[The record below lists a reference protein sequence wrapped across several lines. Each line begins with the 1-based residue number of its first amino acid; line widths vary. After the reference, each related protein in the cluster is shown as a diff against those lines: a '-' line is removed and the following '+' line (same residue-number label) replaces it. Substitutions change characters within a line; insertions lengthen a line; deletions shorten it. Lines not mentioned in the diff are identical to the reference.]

1 MNSEGKT
8 YLFCDKSVNNDHKYN
23 DPKHN
28 SIKIN
33 ELFISDYTMIE
44 GKDVIQKFNFM
55 MNETIIPLDLDF
67 KFYNLYMFDYKNATD
82 DHIVITLLSV
92 DNENLQNNINSIPN
106 KEFLLK
112 VCSYHCSYM
121 NNMNLEVS
129 PKKINDLVKNA
140 CAEANA
146 DVTDEIIE
154 NPTFTKLN
162 LYNYQKRT
170 INWLLKTELEN
181 RKLNYSFN
189 AEIFFGDIVYDT
201 CLKTF
206 VFQKD
211 RKKLMF
217 NGGLLADEVG
227 LGKTFQMIVLC
238 LLNQVSQYNYF
249 PDDTP
254 LLQSKATLIF
264 CPNQICNQWIREC
277 EKTII
282 PEYKIKVIPMLGK
295 IHHDKYTYMDL
306 LDADFIIV
314 SNNFLGNDCYYDEWI
329 KPLAGTKKG
338 LTYVNST
345 AYNQDAVKKLIV
357 GVAEDIRKN
366 PVKLFNTKPL
376 INAIRFQRFGVD
388 EFHEIETV
396 DKYKHISKLVK
407 LVESKYKWCITGTPF
422 DKSDAC
428 LNSMVDFTTNYTVS
442 SQLNKI
448 INIETV
454 RNYLLKSFFRKNTKK
469 SVKDENS
476 LEPLVEEII
485 KLKFSPTERAIY
497 NAYIVNS
504 NIDKYSVALRQLCN
518 DPRIVDELK
527 QELSSCKSPEDIQK
541 TMVSHNKNETDKAQ
555 KKIRYI
561 NYKIKKVERRIK
573 IAEYRRQRKFLR
585 QEGYRIEIVYPEK
598 ISDPEFDGKKLE
610 IQDNIIDDNIDD
622 IDDVSDNENSDD
634 DNNTKED
641 MKKPLMIVNEENQ
654 HQIKGLISKQLS
666 KNIPQT
672 LISSYEGLDKWK
684 EKLAKAKT
692 EYEGKR
698 STSEF
703 FTNMMNKINQIINKY
718 KQKKIKMENNE
729 EVNDDDDDDD
739 DNAEM
744 CSICLNNITGED
756 VGVTK
761 CGHMYCYQC
770 IKEIVKSNP
779 KCPLCMKPVKPTEI
793 YMISFEL
800 NEIKKDNSKEI
811 KDKIA
816 LIAKV
821 GTKLANLIFYIKN
834 SKEKCI
840 IFSQWDDLLKK
851 VGDVLDT
858 YSVKNVF
865 CRGNVWTRDKAI
877 REFSFNENIKVIML
891 SSASA
896 ASGTNLT
903 AASKVILLD
912 PVYGTYEF
920 RKNTE
925 WQAIGRAYRT
935 GQTKQVSVV
944 RFIIKD
950 TVEEE
955 IYNENIKEDA
965 KFKQDIQ
972 QTVITDDTINLS
984 KEEIEKISKIADEKL
999 KIKEEKAKTKKV
1011 LVKKVIKT
1019 TKNKNND
1026 IVNVQK
1032 SDSESSESESDY
1044 D

>member
-8 YLFCDKSVNNDHKYN
+8 YLFYDKSVNNEHSFN
-23 DPKHN
+23 NPKHN
-28 SIKIN
+28 NIKIN
-33 ELFISDYTMIE
+33 DLFNSDYKMTE
-44 GKDVIQKFNFM
+44 GKDVINKYNT
-55 MNETIIPLDLDF
+55 NVGETRIPINLDF
-67 KFYNLYMFDYKNATD
+67 DLYNLYMFEYKNTTND
-82 DHIVITLLSV
+82 DIIITIVSV
-92 DNENLQNNINSIPN
+92 DNQKLEKNINSIPN
-106 KEFLLK
+106 KDFLLQL
-112 VCSYHCSYM
+112 CSWHCQYM
-121 NNMNLEVS
+121 NNIIFD
-129 PKKINDLVKNA
+129 KKNINELVKA
-140 CAEANA
+140 ASVEANA

-154 NPTFTKLN
+154 NPTFTKLK
-162 LYNYQKRT
+162 LFDYQKRT

-189 AEIFFGDIVYDT
+189 PEVFFGDLVYDT
-201 CLKTF
+201 CRREF
-206 VFQKD
+206 VLQKD
-211 RKKLMF
+211 RKKVIF

-238 LLNQVSQYNYF
+238 LANQLSQYNYF

-264 CPNQICNQWIREC
+264 CPNQLCNQWIREFD
-277 EKTII
+277 KTINTD
-282 PEYKIKVIPMLGK
+282 YKLKIIPMLTK
-295 IHHDKYTYMDL
+295 NHHDKYTYLDL
-306 LDADFIIV
+306 LDADFVIV

-329 KPLAGTKKG
+329 KPLCGSKKG
-338 LTYVNST
+338 LTYVNSQF
-345 AYNQDAVKKLIV
+345 YNHDEVKKLIV
-357 GVAEDIRKN
+357 KIAEDIRKN
-366 PVKLFNTKPL
+366 PTKLFETKPL
-376 INAIRFQRFGVD
+376 INAIRFHRFGVD

-396 DKYKHISKLVK
+396 VKYKHISKIIK
-407 LVESKYKWCITGTPF
+407 LIEARYKWCITGTPF
-422 DKSDAC
+422 DKSDKC
-428 LNSMVDFTTNYTVS
+428 LHLMFDFITNYTLS
-442 SQLNKI
+442 
-448 INIETV
+448 ININDVLNLDVIQKYILT
-454 RNYLLKSFFRKNTKK
+454 SFFRKNTKK

-527 QELSSCKSPEDIQK
+527 TELSSCKTPEDIQQ
-541 TMVSHNKNETDKAQ
+541 TMVSHNKNETDKAN

-561 NYKIKKVERRIK
+561 NYKIKKVERQIK
-573 IAEYRRQRKFLR
+573 IVEYRRQRKFLR
-585 QEGYRIEIVYPEK
+585 QEGYRVDIVYPEK
-598 ISDPEFDGKKLE
+598 IKDPEFDGNKENQLDD
-610 IQDNIIDDNIDD
+610 IIDIDNI
-622 IDDVSDNENSDD
+622 SDNENSDD
-634 DNNTKED
+634 DNIQED
-641 MKKPLMIVNEENQ
+641 KKKPLKIINETTQQE
-654 HQIKGLISKQLS
+654 IKTLLSRQLS

-672 LISSYEGLDKWK
+672 IINLHEGLDKLK
-684 EKLAKAKT
+684 ENLAKAKSD
-692 EYEGKR
+692 YEGKR

-703 FTNMMNKINQIINKY
+703 FKNMMNKINQIINKY
-718 KQKKIKMENNE
+718 KDKKLNENKNE
-729 EVNDDDDDDD
+729 DRDADTDEDEDD
-739 DNAEM
+739 AEM

-779 KCPLCMKPVKPTEI
+779 KCPLCMKPVKQNEI

-800 NEIKKDNSKEI
+800 NQIDKNSTKEI
-811 KDKIA
+811 KDKVA

-840 IFSQWDDLLKK
+840 VFSQWDDLLKK

-877 REFSFNENIKVIML
+877 REFSTNENIKVIML

-912 PVYGTYEF
+912 PIYGTYEF

-950 TVEEE
+950 TVEDE
-955 IYNENIKEDA
+955 IYNENLANDS

-972 QTVITDDTINLS
+972 QTLLTDDNINLS
-984 KEEIEKISKIADEKL
+984 KDEIENMAKTADIKL

-1011 LVKKVIKT
+1011 LVKKIKET
-1019 TKNKNND
+1019 PKNND
-1026 IVNVQK
+1026 NIIHHDD
-1032 SDSESSESESDY
+1032 DSELDSEDEE
-1044 D
+1044 

>member
-8 YLFCDKSVNNDHKYN
+8 YLFFDKYADNNTYGN
-23 DPKHN
+23 PKTKT
-28 SIKIN
+28 IKIN
-33 ELFISDYTMIE
+33 ELFNSNYDPIE
-44 GKDVIQKFNFM
+44 GKQVITEFNKLFGDDK
-55 MNETIIPLDLDF
+55 IPQNLDLN
-67 KFYNLYMFDYKNATD
+67 FYNLYMFKYPNSGTET
-82 DHIVITLLSV
+82 IITILSV
-92 DNENLQNNINSIPN
+92 DNSKLEKHINNIPN
-106 KEFLLK
+106 KQFLLTT
-112 VCSYHCSYM
+112 CQYHCAYS
-121 NNMNLEVS
+121 NNTIED
-129 PKKINDLVKNA
+129 KKDINKLVKKES
-140 CAEANA
+140 AEANA

-154 NPTFTKLN
+154 NPTFTKLK
-162 LYNYQKRT
+162 LYDYQKRT
-170 INWLLKTELEN
+170 VNWLLKTELES
-181 RKLNYSFN
+181 RKFNYSFN
-189 AEIFFGDIVYDT
+189 AEIFFGDLVYDT
-201 CLKTF
+201 VTKEF
-206 VFQKD
+206 VYQKD
-211 RKKLMF
+211 RKKIPF

-238 LLNQVSQYNYF
+238 LMNELKNYNYF
-249 PDDTP
+249 PDDTQ

-264 CPNQICNQWIREC
+264 CPNQLCNQWIREF
-277 EKTII
+277 EKTINPDFKLSI
-282 PEYKIKVIPMLGK
+282 IPMFTK

-314 SNNFLGNDCYYDEWI
+314 SNNFLGNDCYYDEWL

-338 LTYVNST
+338 LTYINSA
-345 AYNQDAVKKLIV
+345 AYNQDEVKKLIV
-357 GVAEDIRKN
+357 QNAVNIRKN
-366 PVKLFNTKPL
+366 PTKLFDTKPL
-376 INAIRFQRFGVD
+376 LNSIRFHRFGVD

-396 DKYKHISKLVK
+396 AKYKHISKLVK
-407 LVESKYKWCITGTPF
+407 LIEAKYKWCITGTPF
-422 DKSDAC
+422 DKSDTC
-428 LNSMVDFTTNYTVS
+428 LASMVDFTTNY
-442 SQLNKI
+442 
-448 INIETV
+448 NITNMKRVLELESIQK
-454 RNYLLKSFFRKNTKK
+454 YILKSFFRKNTKK

-476 LEPLVEEII
+476 LQPLVEEII

-527 QELSSCKSPEDIQK
+527 QELSSCKTPEDIQK
-541 TMVSHNKNETDKAQ
+541 TMVLHNKNATEKAE

-561 NYKIKKVERRIK
+561 DYKIKKVERRIK
-573 IAEYRRQRKFLR
+573 ITDFRRQRKFLR
-585 QEGYRIEIVYPEK
+585 QCGYRIEIEYPEK
-598 ISDPEFDGKKLE
+598 IKDPEFDGKKL
-610 IQDNIIDDNIDD
+610 DDVDDNQEEADN
-622 IDDVSDNENSDD
+622 DVSDNENSDD
-634 DNNTKED
+634 DNQEVIDKS
-641 MKKPLMIVNEENQ
+641 KPLMIVNEENQ
-654 HQIKGLISKQLS
+654 QKIKGIISKQLS
-666 KNIPQT
+666 NNIPQT
-672 LISSYEGLDKWK
+672 LINLHETLDKWK
-684 EKLAKAKT
+684 DKLAKAKT
-692 EYEGKR
+692 DFDGKR

-718 KQKKIKMENNE
+718 KEKKLKG
-729 EVNDDDDDDD
+729 EVDEDSDSEDEDD
-739 DNAEM
+739 AEM
-744 CSICLNNITGED
+744 CSICMNNITGED

-770 IKEIVKSNP
+770 IKEIVKTTP
-779 KCPLCMKPVKPTEI
+779 KCPLCTKPVKANEI
-793 YMISFEL
+793 YMISFDLQEL
-800 NEIKKDNSKEI
+800 NKTASKEI
-811 KDKIA
+811 KDKVA
-816 LIAKV
+816 LIAKI

-858 YSVKNVF
+858 YGVRNVF

-877 REFSFNENIKVIML
+877 REFSSNDNIKVIML

-955 IYNENIKEDA
+955 IYNENVKQDEQ
-965 KFKQDIQ
+965 FKQEMK
-972 QTVITDDTINLS
+972 QTLLTDENINLS
-984 KEEIEKISKIADEKL
+984 KDEIEKIAAEADVKT
-999 KIKEEKAKTKKV
+999 KAKEEKVKNKKT
-1011 LVKKVIKT
+1011 LVKKITVK
-1019 TKNKNND
+1019 KVEPK
-1026 IVNVQK
+1026 VNEIDSS
-1032 SDSESSESESDY
+1032 SDSESND